1 MYVSTKDQA
10 KILRATL
17 KQFKGVRFS
26 VTSDIYSIRVSFT
39 RNSVVTKDQVE
50 KLAKVYESIGRCPVS
65 GEILMGGN
73 TFVFVTE
80 IITDEQVAEMYAF
93 FEKNYPNYAS
103 WDYYESAAYKREYW
117 DGKLV

>member
-10 KILRATL
+10 KTLRTTL
-17 KQFKGVRFS
+17 KQFQGVRFS
-26 VTSDIYSIRVSFT
+26 VTSDIYSIRVTFT

-50 KLAKVYESIGRCPVS
+50 KLARVYEHIDRCERS

-73 TFVFVTE
+73 TFVLVTE

-93 FEKNYPNYAS
+93 FEKNYPNSATWGKS
-103 WDYYESAAYKREYW
+103 ELMYYQRRYW
-117 DGKLV
+117 AGELV